1 MSNYQPT
8 IRGNVIDYVSVA
20 IEDDTDVTLPL
31 GNLTNERIVAVYPV
45 EQVLSSD
52 AYINYLVVNATGTSV
67 VVTAST
73 SVASASGKVQFAVV
87 YKR

>member
-1 MSNYQPT
+1 MTKYYAKPD
-8 IRGNVIDYVSVA
+8 GNVTEYVTCA
-20 IEDDTDVTLPL
+20 ITDDTDATLPL
-31 GNLTNERIVAVYPV
+31 GSISGKRIVAVYPV
-45 EQVLSSD
+45 EQVFSSD

-73 SVASASGKVQFAVV
+73 SVNSASGNVKFAVV